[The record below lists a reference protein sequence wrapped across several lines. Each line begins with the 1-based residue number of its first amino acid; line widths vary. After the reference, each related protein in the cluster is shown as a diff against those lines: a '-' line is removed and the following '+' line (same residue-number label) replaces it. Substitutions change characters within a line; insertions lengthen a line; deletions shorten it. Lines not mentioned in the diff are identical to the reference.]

1 MSNQDQNSTRFGN
14 RNFSREEKYIILTQ
28 AMQAT
33 IREEARRALQDRT
46 NPPRIVGGKI
56 VYD

>member
-1 MSNQDQNSTRFGN
+1 
-14 RNFSREEKYIILTQ
+14 
-28 AMQAT
+28 MQAT